1 MSQDRFFND
10 GSARDRLERV
20 RRLIGDVVG
29 MGVLM
34 ALARVVLRDLV

>member
-10 GSARDRLERV
+10 GSARDHLERV
-20 RRLIGDVVG
+20 GRLIGDVVG

-34 ALARVVLRDLV
+34 ALAWVVLRDLV